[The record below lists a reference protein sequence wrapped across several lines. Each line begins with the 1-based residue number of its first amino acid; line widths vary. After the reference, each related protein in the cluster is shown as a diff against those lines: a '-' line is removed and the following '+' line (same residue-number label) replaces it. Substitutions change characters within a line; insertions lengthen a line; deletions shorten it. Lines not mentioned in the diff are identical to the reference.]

1 MGRKVI
7 SKTSISSAASAV
19 KSIGRA
25 RKESQDVGRVEETV
39 EAVQQQMAAL
49 DADFKS
55 ETDALVSKIDPMT
68 EPLTTLAIKP
78 KKTNISIRLFTLAW
92 APYTDGKPA
101 Y

>member
-1 MGRKVI
+1 
-7 SKTSISSAASAV
+7 
-19 KSIGRA
+19 
-25 RKESQDVGRVEETV
+25 
-39 EAVQQQMAAL
+39 MAAL